1 MPLTIT
7 DEELSRIDL
16 SPEALRLEIAAM
28 LRGQDKMTYRS
39 AAKFAGVDL
48 GTFLDVLKERGVPW
62 IHVGG
67 TTEEDALEYFRQ
79 EHGFLV
85 GEDGRVRLDPAV
97 FPTTPDGRLA
107 TPPTAAAAA
116 NGAEPAAVPGRAAA

>member
-16 SPEALRLEIAAM
+16 SPGELRLEIAVM
-28 LRGQDKMTYRS
+28 LREKDKMTYR
-39 AAKFAGVDL
+39 AAANFAGVDL
-48 GTFLDVLKERGVPW
+48 GAFLNVLKERGVPW
-62 IHVGG
+62 IHIGG
-67 TTEEDALEYFRQ
+67 TTEEEALEYFRQ

-85 GEDGRVRLDPAV
+85 GEDGRVRLDPTV

-107 TPPTAAAAA
+107 PPPTAAAAA
-116 NGAEPAAVPGRAAA
+116 KCAEPAAVPGRAAA